1 MEWKKIEQLNNL
13 YEISDTG
20 LIRKTSSQKILRP
33 FLTQFG
39 YKAIDLF
46 INKKKYRVR
55 IHRLVA
61 QAFIPNPKNKE
72 CVNHINGI
80 KHDNRVE
87 NLEWT
92 TIKENNQHAVR
103 TGLNDVGI
111 KLILYINDKE
121 VRRFNSYADA
131 GRYLGVG
138 RTTIYEQVHSCKHK
152 YQRTKNVRW
161 EII

>member
-1 MEWKKIEQLNNL
+1 MEWKKIEQLNKL

-20 LIRKTSSQKILRP
+20 LIRKTSSQRILHP
-33 FLTQFG
+33 YINQYG
-39 YKAIDLF
+39 YKEIILI
-46 INKKKYRVR
+46 INKKKYKVR
-55 IHRLVA
+55 IHRAVA
-61 QAFIPNPKNKE
+61 QAFIPNLKNKK

-103 TGLNDVGI
+103 TGLNDKGI
-111 KLILYINDKE
+111 KLVLYIDNKE
-121 VRRFNSYADA
+121 VKRFNSYADA
-131 GRYLGVG
+131 GRYFGVG
-138 RTTIYEQVHSCKHK
+138 RTTIYEQVHCCKHK
-152 YQRTKNVRW
+152 YHKTKNVRW